1 MSHVTHERSLLTMK
15 EAAEMFHA
23 SESFMELLCDTDVV
37 DSIVISDTTYVFE
50 DSLNDF
56 AVSCDLSVSRHT
68 V

>member
-1 MSHVTHERSLLTMK
+1 MSHLTHERSLLTVK
-15 EAAEMFHA
+15 EAADVFNA

-56 AVSCDLSVSRHT
+56 PVFCNLPVSRHT